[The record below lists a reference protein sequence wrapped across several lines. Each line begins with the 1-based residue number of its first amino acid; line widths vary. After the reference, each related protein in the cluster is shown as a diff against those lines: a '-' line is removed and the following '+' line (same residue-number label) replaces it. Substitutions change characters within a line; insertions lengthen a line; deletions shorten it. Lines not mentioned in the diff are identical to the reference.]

1 MQYTGLI
8 RGRRRPLLTSTVTYG
23 LANELCK
30 PCEGISKTKRS
41 PWTSRMR
48 PRSLTASL
56 TSTVTYGL
64 ANELCKPCE
73 GISKTKRSPWTSRS
87 RSCYDWWCDSSDASE
102 VANGLDDVRAY
113 DIVTDGLPNDLYM
126 YRHFIHYLT
135 QCSER
140 LCQTTVW
147 QQSIWI
153 KVRTLWQ
160 IPPQHQS
167 TYLGGPESASIEI
180 PPFRPHSIKFRK
192 KFFLDKHFL
201 SGTKKNPRYNLR
213 TFFYVL

>member
-8 RGRRRPLLTSTVTYG
+8 RGRRRPL
-23 LANELCK
+23 
-30 PCEGISKTKRS
+30 
-41 PWTSRMR
+41 
-48 PRSLTASL
+48 L

-140 LCQTTVW
+140 LCQTDDFVSKKKGFWLYAIPLNWFTKRNLFW
-147 QQSIWI
+147 SN
-153 KVRTLWQ
+153 WQ
-160 IPPQHQS
+160 IFSCTVFNPSKLNCRLKFLVWDLCIMRCS
-167 TYLGGPESASIEI
+167 TIFNTLLSPKNLVVCKTGQESAWA
-180 PPFRPHSIKFRK
+180 KQ
-192 KFFLDKHFL
+192 
-201 SGTKKNPRYNLR
+201 
-213 TFFYVL
+213 